1 MEDMTKKVALLAVNP
16 VNGAGLFQY
25 LETFFENGIPCKT
38 FAVAETTRIKTNS
51 GINLQVDD
59 IVANL
64 KGREN
69 EYDALVFACG
79 DAMPKFGENADKSFN
94 QDMLAV
100 IKTFGDQGKLL
111 IGHCAAALLFDN
123 LGVAKGKRVALH
135 PFIKSVV
142 KDCVGTDEKA
152 IVDGNIYTAQTE
164 NAIAALLPD
173 LLKALK

>member
-1 MEDMTKKVALLAVNP
+1 MNP

-25 LETFFENGIPCKT
+25 LETFFENEIPCKT

-51 GINLQVDD
+51 GVCLQADD
-59 IVANL
+59 VVANL
-64 KGREN
+64 KGRED

-79 DAMPKFGENADKSFN
+79 DAMPKFGENTGKPFN

-100 IKTFGDQGKLL
+100 IKTFDDKGKLL

-123 LGVAKGKRVALH
+123 LGIGKGKRVALH

-142 KDCVGTDEKA
+142 KGCTGTDEKVV
-152 IVDGNIYTAQTE
+152 IDGNIYTAQTE
-164 NAIAALLPD
+164 NAVPLLLPD